1 VIDGGQNVMK
11 IVLKLYVSGM
21 NPHLERSVANLRHM
35 LDEEPGWE
43 YDLSVCDVLEHP
55 QVAEDNKI
63 LATPALVLV
72 SPPPGRKVIGDLSET
87 KKVLIHLGLP
97 VQDAIQ
103 KDRQHGDGNDGI
115 TNGSKNLG

>member
-1 VIDGGQNVMK
+1 MGGQNSVK

-21 NPHLERSVANLRHM
+21 TPHLERSVASLRRR

-55 QVAEDNKI
+55 QVAEDNRI

-72 SPPPGRKVIGDLSET
+72 SPPPGRKVIGDLSDTE
-87 KKVLIHLGLP
+87 KVLLHLGLP

-103 KDRQHGDGNDGI
+103 KDRQHGDGDDRI